1 MPRRTLLVVED
12 DKELREYYRT
22 VLSLEG
28 YDVVESA
35 NGLDAL
41 RCIDS
46 APPDLI
52 VLDLGLPEITG
63 YEILTEV
70 SMQAFTRRI
79 PIVVVTGTVERLD
92 HLPVECV
99 LRKPITSDALI
110 QAVRRCLGSS

>member
-1 MPRRTLLVVED
+1 MARRTLLVVED

-28 YDVVESA
+28 YDVVEAA
-35 NGLDAL
+35 NGLEAL
-41 RCIDS
+41 RSIDS

-52 VLDLGLPEITG
+52 VLDLGLPHITG
-63 YEILTEV
+63 YEILTDV
-70 SMQAFTRRI
+70 SMQALTRRI
-79 PIVVVTGTVERLD
+79 PIVVVTGTVENLD

-110 QAVRRCLGSS
+110 QTVRRCLAAS